1 MVMCIHDLI
10 SPDRISLSISASSKK
25 RLLEKISKLLGEVI
39 PGLDDRE
46 AFQSLIDRERLGS
59 TGVGSGVAL
68 PHGRL
73 GGLDQAIGA
82 CVILGEEMDFDAIDG
97 KPVKIVFVLLVP
109 EEATEEHLQLLAK
122 LARIFG
128 EKENREQMLNAKQGD
143 EVYNFLCSLDSDH
156 QQAS

>member
-1 MVMCIHDLI
+1 MLLHDLI
-10 SPDRISLSISASSKK
+10 SPERINLSISASSKK
-25 RLLEKISKLLGEVI
+25 RLLEKISEMLGDVI
-39 PGLDDRE
+39 AGLDDS
-46 AFQSLIDRERLGS
+46 AVFQSLFDRERLGS
-59 TGVGSGVAL
+59 TGVGNGVAL

-73 GGLDQAIGA
+73 KGLDRAVGA
-82 CVILGEEMDFDAIDG
+82 CVILREEMDFDSIDG
-97 KPVKIVFVLLVP
+97 KPVRIVFALLVP

>member
-1 MVMCIHDLI
+1 MVMRFHDLI

-39 PGLDDRE
+39 PDLDDRE

-73 GGLDQAIGA
+73 EGLDRAIGA
-82 CVILGEEMDFDAIDG
+82 CVILSEEMDFDAIDG

-109 EEATEEHLQLLAK
+109 EEATEEHLQLLAR

-128 EKENREQMLNAKQGD
+128 EEKNREQLLNANQVD
-143 EVYNFLCSLDSDH
+143 EVYNFLCSFDSDY